1 MRISYRLLLA
11 ASLITFLC
19 ATPLFGQYEYYDENS
34 KLNTNLGFPVTV
46 PAGSTSEFVTFGTGV
61 VAGAGYNFNRY
72 NAFVGEF
79 MWNWLYPTDA
89 ALGPLRTA
97 LQSTDLNGHSNL
109 FSLTGNYKLEARGKR
124 VGAYLIAGGGVYY
137 RNASLSKTVTP
148 PAGTTCTSAWTW
160 WGFTCSSGTVVV
172 ATTHTG
178 FSDAVFGGN
187 AGVGFTIKV
196 GDAPR
201 YRLYFEAR
209 YHYIPSST
217 FITRV
222 IPVTTGIRF

>member
-1 MRISYRLLLA
+1 MQKDFI
-11 ASLITFLC
+11 
-19 ATPLFGQYEYYDENS
+19 
-34 KLNTNLGFPVTV
+34 
-46 PAGSTSEFVTFGTGV
+46 
-61 VAGAGYNFNRY
+61 
-72 NAFVGEF
+72 
-79 MWNWLYPTDA
+79 
-89 ALGPLRTA
+89 
-97 LQSTDLNGHSNL
+97 
-109 FSLTGNYKLEARGKR
+109 
-124 VGAYLIAGGGVYY
+124 
-137 RNASLSKTVTP
+137 SLSKTVTP

-160 WGFTCSSGTVVV
+160 WGFYLFIRDVVV

-222 IPVTTGIRF
+222 IPVTRGIRF

>member
-1 MRISYRLLLA
+1 
-11 ASLITFLC
+11 
-19 ATPLFGQYEYYDENS
+19 
-34 KLNTNLGFPVTV
+34 
-46 PAGSTSEFVTFGTGV
+46 
-61 VAGAGYNFNRY
+61 
-72 NAFVGEF
+72 
-79 MWNWLYPTDA
+79 
-89 ALGPLRTA
+89 
-97 LQSTDLNGHSNL
+97 
-109 FSLTGNYKLEARGKR
+109 
-124 VGAYLIAGGGVYY
+124 LIAGGGIYY

-148 PAGTTCTSAWTW
+148 PAGTTCASAWTW